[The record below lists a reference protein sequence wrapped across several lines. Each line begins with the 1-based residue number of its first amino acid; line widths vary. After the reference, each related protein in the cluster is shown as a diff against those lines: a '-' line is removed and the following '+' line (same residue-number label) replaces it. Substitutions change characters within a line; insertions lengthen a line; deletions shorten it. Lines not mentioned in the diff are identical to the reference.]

1 MDFDFMTGNLS
12 WSESADLAQRLQ
24 QNGFSGMLFTE
35 TSQVP
40 WMMIS
45 AAAMAADELQFS
57 TGIAVAFPRSPMV
70 SAQVAW
76 ELAGNTQGR
85 FRLGL
90 GSQVRGHVVRRY
102 GVPFDKPARRMKDY
116 VEAFKACIRAFR
128 GDERLQYEGEYYRL
142 NYLPRTWSPPAHAYT
157 DVKVDIAAVGPYMC
171 RVAGEVADGVH
182 VHPMH
187 STKYIKERLLP
198 ELTIGAKRRERRVSD
213 IDLIVPV
220 FVIPGDSAEERAQ
233 LLARARS
240 QIAFYGSTPNY
251 AFQFDDLGFDGTT
264 EKLNELMRAGD
275 IVGMAEIITDEMLDH
290 FTVSGRWDDVA
301 DLLTTRY
308 RDVAS
313 RLVTYLAGESIR
325 SEPSNLSKWGEIA
338 TAVRGQ

>member
-12 WSESADLAQRLQ
+12 WSESAQLAQQLEV
-24 QNGFSGMLFTE
+24 NGFSGMLFTE

-45 AAAMAADELQFS
+45 AAAMATTELQFS

-70 SAQVAW
+70 SAQIAW

-102 GVPFDKPARRMKDY
+102 GVPFDKPALRMKDY

-128 GDERLQYEGEYYRL
+128 GDERLQHEGEYYRL
-142 NYLPRTWSPPAHAYT
+142 NYLPRTWSPPAHDHS

-171 RVAGEVADGVH
+171 RIAGEVADGVH

-187 STKYIKERLLP
+187 STRYIKERLLP
-198 ELTIGAKRRERRVSD
+198 ELATGAQRRGRRVTD
-213 IDLIVPV
+213 IELIVPV
-220 FVIPGDSAEERAQ
+220 FVVPGDSPEERAS
-233 LLARARS
+233 LLERARS

-264 EKLNELMRAGD
+264 GKLNDLMRAGD
-275 IVGMAEIITDEMLDH
+275 IAGMAEVITDEMLEH

-301 DLLTTRY
+301 DLLSARY
-308 RDVAS
+308 RDHAS

-325 SEPSNLSKWGEIA
+325 SEPSNLPKWGEIA
-338 TAVRGQ
+338 AAVRGR